1 VDFDLALLGPAFSKR
16 AVAWEELA
24 LTVEPAFPPSATAK
38 PSSEV
43 RFESADYLG
52 NFVVWVSGE
61 GEATVVRLR
70 DGRRMVKVHRLTSPA
85 ALDGAIGE
93 LIAFIGEGEVPTGG
107 HLWDR

>member
-1 VDFDLALLGPAFSKR
+1 MAIDLALLDLAFGKR
-16 AVAWEELA
+16 ADAWEELG
-24 LTVEPAFPPSATAK
+24 LTVEPASPPSATAK

-52 NFVVWVSGE
+52 DFVLWVSGE

-70 DGRRMVKVHRLTSPA
+70 DGRRMVKVYRLKSPA

-93 LIAFIGEGEVPTGG
+93 LIAFMGDGEVPTGG